1 MTTDSASDFLILGVT
16 EAGRP
21 FRPSDWADRLC
32 GVMSPYR
39 PPGAG
44 GPQAHLGYSP
54 YVMPGVHEGQRCV
67 RVDGRLHR
75 LEPLAYKFL
84 VGFARDN
91 GLQVRP
97 VPEALGP
104 PTGEKLEKG

>member
-1 MTTDSASDFLILGVT
+1 MTTDSVHDFLILGVT
-16 EAGRP
+16 EGGRP

-39 PPGAG
+39 PGGAG
-44 GPQAHLGYSP
+44 GLQSHLGYSP
-54 YVMPGVHEGQRCV
+54 YVMPAVHEGMRCV
-67 RVDGRLHR
+67 RVDARLHA

-91 GLQVRP
+91 GLRVIP
-97 VPEALGP
+97 GPGAGTAPEAA
-104 PTGEKLEKG
+104 KS